1 MRAAALTAAVAAT
14 ALLPGEPLG
23 VGVLLVAVLVAVAV
37 GAAVERLTVD
47 LVLFGGAAL
56 ALACIPA
63 VLDAAWVVAL
73 DLTAAWLLASA
84 AVAGPTVAAAVAP
97 LARLRGLPALA
108 PPVPAGLAPGLRGAF
123 LGGLL
128 ALPFGALFWS
138 ADAAFAELFRGIPFP
153 SWVGLPGHVAAFVLV
168 LLGALG
174 LALAARRPLR
184 PRPLRPRRRLGVW
197 EWAIPLALLDALF
210 LAFVA
215 VQVTVLFG
223 GRDHVLRTAG
233 LTYAEYARQGFWQLL
248 AVGALTLAVVAV
260 AEVAAGI
267 SRPRDAL
274 LVRVL
279 LGILCALAIVVVVS
293 ALHRLR
299 LYEAAFGLT
308 RLRLAAEAFALWL
321 GGLFGLLI
329 AAGVAARV
337 LRQLPRAVL
346 AGTAAA
352 LLVFSL
358 ANPDSLIAKRNVERW
373 RETGRLDVAY
383 LQTLSADAA
392 PALAGLPAPLRSRA
406 LESVVFDLAAD
417 EPWSSANLSR
427 RRARASI
434 AGRESLRSHRPQGR
448 RSGRGAPVL
457 RGAAAG
463 TRLHGALPRRG
474 VEGLGHT

>member
-1 MRAAALTAAVAAT
+1 MRVAALTAAVAAM

-23 VGVLLVAVLVAVAV
+23 VGVVLVALLVAAAV
-37 GAAVERLTVD
+37 GAAVERVTVD
-47 LVLFGGAAL
+47 LVLFGAAAL
-56 ALACIPA
+56 ALACVPA
-63 VLDAAWVVAL
+63 VRDASWVVAL

-84 AVAGPTVAAAVAP
+84 AVTGPTIAAVPAP
-97 LARLRGLPALA
+97 LARLRGLPGLA
-108 PPVPAGLAPGLRGAF
+108 PPVPVGLAPGLRGAL
-123 LGGLL
+123 LGWLL

-138 ADAAFAELFRGIPFP
+138 ADAAFADLFRGIPLP
-153 SWVGLPGHVAAFVLV
+153 SWVGLPGHLAAFVLV
-168 LLGALG
+168 LLAALG

-184 PRPLRPRRRLGVW
+184 VRAPRPRRRLGVW
-197 EWAIPLALLDALF
+197 EWAIPLVLLDALF

-260 AEVAAGI
+260 ADVVADV

-279 LGILCALAIVVVVS
+279 LGTLCALAIVVVIS

-299 LYEAAFGLT
+299 LYEDAFGLT
-308 RLRLAAEAFALWL
+308 RLRLLAEAFALWL

-329 AAGVAARV
+329 AAGIVARV

-346 AGTAAA
+346 VGTAAA
-352 LLVFSL
+352 LLAFSL
-358 ANPDSLIAKRNVERW
+358 ANPDGLIAERNVERW
-373 RETGRLDVAY
+373 RDTGRLDVAY

-392 PALAGLPAPLRSRA
+392 DALAELPPELRSEALAPLAAR
-406 LESVVFDLAAD
+406 LARD

-427 RRARASI
+427 HRARSSI
-434 AGRESLRSHRPQGR
+434 AGVESLWSHRPPGR
-448 RSGRGAPVL
+448 RSQHGIPVL
-457 RGAAAG
+457 
-463 TRLHGALPRRG
+463 
-474 VEGLGHT
+474 